1 MIKHILIN
9 VLAAALATS
18 IVADSGSHLPTA
30 HAPIGVMGD
39 HTHAKGEHM
48 FSYRYM
54 AMEMDGAINGQ
65 DKVSSSEVFNQLG
78 FAMAAHESMTMKMHM
93 LGYMF
98 GLSDKVTLMTMVN
111 YSDNSMSSI
120 RKANNTTFENE
131 SKGLGDVKLSA
142 LINLE
147 KTESVQSL
155 FSFGISLPTGKI
167 DEKGTMANGTEGTL
181 GYGMQ
186 LGSGTYDLLPGY
198 TYRAFLDNFSWGFQ
212 AKAVLRTGRND
223 KSYALGNKFT
233 TSFWAE
239 KGLNDS
245 FSTSLRS
252 TFTTTGKVSG
262 RHDDFANTKMA
273 PAFDANSTGGNTLSL
288 GLGLNYLCHSGV
300 LKNYRTGVEFL
311 VPVFQDL
318 NGVQLK
324 TNSMIVFGIQKAL

>member
-1 MIKHILIN
+1 MIKNIITIVVVTFLSIL
-9 VLAAALATS
+9 TF
-18 IVADSGSHLPTA
+18 ADSVSHLPTA

-54 AMEMDGAINGQ
+54 AMEMKDALNGQ
-65 DKVSSSEVFNQLG
+65 DKVTSSEIFNQLG

-93 LGYMF
+93 LGYMV

-111 YSDNSMSSI
+111 YLDNSMTSI

-131 SKGLGDVKLSA
+131 SSGLGDVKISA

-147 KTESVQSL
+147 KTESVQSH
-155 FSFGISLPTGKI
+155 FSFGLSLPTGKI
-167 DEKGTMANGTEGTL
+167 DEKGTMANGAEGTL

-198 TYRAFLDNFSWGFQ
+198 TYRAFLESFSWGFQ
-212 AKAVLRTGRND
+212 ANAILRAGINN

-233 TSFWAE
+233 TSLWAE
-239 KGLNDS
+239 KGLSDS
-245 FSTSLRS
+245 LSTSLRT
-252 TFTTTGKVSG
+252 TFTTTDKVSG
-262 RHDDFANTKMA
+262 AHEGFANPKMA
-273 PAFDANSTGGNTLSL
+273 PAFDTNSTGGNSLSL
-288 GLGLNYLCHSGV
+288 GLGLNYLCHNGL
-300 LKNYRTGVEFL
+300 LKNYRAGLEFL
-311 VPVFQDL
+311 VPVFQDH

-324 TNSMIVFGIQKAL
+324 TDSVIVFGIQKAL